1 MMIGDDG
8 LEADPGAREPWDL
21 GREWRAFTGLP
32 FVFAVW
38 ILRPDADVGAILPVL
53 ARARQRGKE
62 LKEHDGTF
70 GAVHYDLDKEDL
82 RGLQRFWREAR
93 AVGLGMADVEPTF
106 CKQPLEGTE

>member
-1 MMIGDDG
+1 
-8 LEADPGAREPWDL
+8 
-21 GREWRAFTGLP
+21 LP

-38 ILRPDADVGAILPVL
+38 ILRPDADESAILPVL
-53 ARARQRGKE
+53 ARARERGKQ
-62 LKEHDGTF
+62 LTEHDGTF